1 MPCSVSC
8 PSGWGGGLKIHC
20 RQLRVG
26 SNPTADICSQRACVS
41 VSWWNNE
48 FYWMALPPCSLCFI
62 LHFSFHGIC
71 QVHVALV
78 VRVALSLLPSSA
90 VSFFQPSGQLPLLF
104 SRYAWSRLR
113 SLVMKIWRQLH
124 IFALACNWA
133 HGVGVSH
140 PPSMREAL
148 GSIPSVS
155 IYWFLQ

>member
-1 MPCSVSC
+1 MEKYLWITGVANSFRDSFSTNCCHPHSCHAVSVC

-20 RQLRVG
+20 KQLRVG

-41 VSWWNNE
+41 VSWWNDE
-48 FYWMALPPCSLCFI
+48 FYWMTVTPCSLCFI

-113 SLVMKIWRQLH
+113 SLVMTIWR
-124 IFALACNWA
+124 
-133 HGVGVSH
+133 
-140 PPSMREAL
+140 
-148 GSIPSVS
+148 
-155 IYWFLQ
+155 